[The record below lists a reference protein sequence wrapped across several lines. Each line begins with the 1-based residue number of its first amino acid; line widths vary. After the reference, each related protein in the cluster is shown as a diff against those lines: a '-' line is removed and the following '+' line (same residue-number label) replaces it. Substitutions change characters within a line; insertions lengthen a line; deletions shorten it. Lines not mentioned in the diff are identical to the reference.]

1 MSATYG
7 NLNIANAW
15 EAIADQIGDLPAIS
29 TLETSTTWK
38 EFERNS
44 ASLART
50 FYEKGLKRDS
60 KVAFYCYNGP
70 EYLEGQFAAFK
81 LRAIPANVNYRYLD
95 EELAYIL
102 NNSDAEAILFDSSL
116 TERVDSVRAKCPKL
130 KAFVRIGEGAN
141 EDWFMSYKDAISNDP
156 LERFERS
163 SDDLWFLYT
172 GGTTGSPKA
181 VMWSHSGLIGGMG
194 ETFRSLGEEIPETPH
209 DAGDLAKRVT
219 GSGKEIR
226 QLCAAPLMHGTS
238 SLTAL
243 STHMH
248 GGLVATLASKTF
260 NAKELWETVEKFKIT
275 MLTIVGDA
283 FARPM
288 IDELERSVAD
298 SRSWDISSLRLVMS
312 SGVMFSAPLKERLLN
327 LHSCTILD
335 ALGSSEGTGMGKQ
348 VTSRKRKDT
357 GTARFYLGKHTK
369 VLREDGQEVEPGS
382 KQIGKLAL
390 GYPLPVGY
398 YKDHEK
404 TEETFPTIN
413 GRRWSIPGDWA
424 SVEKDGSITLLG
436 RGSECINTGGEKVF
450 PEEVEE
456 ALKINPKIIDCNVVG
471 LPDDR
476 WGEAVAAVVEIKD
489 GEIISEL
496 EIINDA
502 KKRLAGYKVPKSIV
516 FVEKLKR
523 GPNGKSDYRWARK
536 TAENAPI

>member
-7 NLNIANAW
+7 NLNIATAW
-15 EAIADQIGDLPAIS
+15 EAISDQIGDLTAIYS
-29 TLETSTTWK
+29 GENSESWE
-38 EFERNS
+38 EFEKRS
-44 ASLART
+44 ASLAKT
-50 FYEKGLKRDS
+50 FSEKGLKRDS

-81 LRAIPANVNYRYLD
+81 IRAIPANVNYRYLD

-102 NNSDAEAILFDSSL
+102 NNADAEALLFDSSL
-116 TERVDSVRAKCPKL
+116 TERVDSVRSRCPKL
-130 KAFVRIGEGAN
+130 KVFLRVGEGPS
-141 EDWFMSYKDAISNDP
+141 EDWITNYEDAVNNDP
-156 LERFERS
+156 LPRIERS
-163 SDDLWFLYT
+163 GDDLWFLYT

-181 VMWSHSGLIGGMG
+181 VMWSHAGLMGGMA
-194 ETFRSLGEEIPETPH
+194 ETFRSLGEKVPENFEEAAEI
-209 DAGDLAKRVT
+209 AKRVT
-219 GSGKEIR
+219 GEGKEIR

-243 STHMH
+243 GTHMH
-248 GGLVATLASKTF
+248 GGLVATLSSRTF
-260 NAKELWETVEKFKIT
+260 DPKELWEMVEKCKIT

-288 IDELERSVAD
+288 IDELED
-298 SRSWDISSLRLVMS
+298 SLKSDTVWDLSSLRLVMS
-312 SGVMFSAPLKERLLN
+312 SGVMFSAPLKERLLD

-348 VTSRKRKDT
+348 VTSRRKKDT
-357 GTARFYLGKHTK
+357 GTARFFLGEHTR
-369 VLREDGQEVEPGS
+369 VLSEDGEEIEPGS
-382 KQIGKLAL
+382 EKIGKLAL

-398 YKDHEK
+398 YKDPEK
-404 TEETFPTIN
+404 TELTFPTIN

-424 SVEKDGSITLLG
+424 TIEKDGSITLLG

-456 ALKINPKIIDCNVVG
+456 ALKINSLVVDCNVVG

-476 WGEAVAAVVEIKD
+476 WGQAVTAVVEVKK
-489 GEIISEL
+489 GETLKEVEL
-496 EIINDA
+496 LNDV
-502 KKRLAGYKVPKSIV
+502 KERLAGYKVPKSVI

-523 GPNGKSDYRWARK
+523 GPNGKSDYRWARE
-536 TAENAPI
+536 TAESS

>member
-7 NLNIANAW
+7 NLNIAAAW
-15 EAIADQIGDLPAIS
+15 EAISDQIGDLTAKYS
-29 TLETSTTWK
+29 GENSESWE
-38 EFERNS
+38 EFEKRS
-44 ASLART
+44 ASLAKT
-50 FYEKGLKRDS
+50 FSEKGLKRDS

-81 LRAIPANVNYRYLD
+81 IRAIPANVNYRYLD

-102 NNSDAEAILFDSSL
+102 NNADAEALLFDSSL
-116 TERVDSVRAKCPKL
+116 TERVDSVRSRCPKL
-130 KAFVRIGEGAN
+130 KVFLRVGEGPS
-141 EDWFMSYKDAISNDP
+141 EDWITNYEDAVNNDP
-156 LERFERS
+156 LPRIERS
-163 SDDLWFLYT
+163 GDDLWFLYT

-181 VMWSHSGLIGGMG
+181 VMWSHAGLMGGMA
-194 ETFRSLGEEIPETPH
+194 ETFRSLGEKVPENFEEAAEI
-209 DAGDLAKRVT
+209 AKRVT
-219 GSGKEIR
+219 GEGKEIR

-243 STHMH
+243 GTHMH
-248 GGLVATLASKTF
+248 GGLVATLSSRTF
-260 NAKELWETVEKFKIT
+260 DPKELWEMVEKCKIT

-288 IDELERSVAD
+288 IDELED
-298 SRSWDISSLRLVMS
+298 SLKSDTVWDLSSLRLVMS
-312 SGVMFSAPLKERLLN
+312 SGVMFSAPLKERLLD

-348 VTSRKRKDT
+348 VTSRRKKDT
-357 GTARFYLGKHTK
+357 GTARFFLGEHTR
-369 VLREDGQEVEPGS
+369 VLSEDGEEIEPGS
-382 KQIGKLAL
+382 EKIGKLAL

-398 YKDHEK
+398 YKDPEK
-404 TEETFPTIN
+404 TELTFPTIN

-424 SVEKDGSITLLG
+424 TIEKDGSITLLG

-456 ALKINPKIIDCNVVG
+456 ALKINSLVVDCNVVG

-476 WGEAVAAVVEIKD
+476 WGQAVTAVVEVKK
-489 GEIISEL
+489 GETLKEVEL
-496 EIINDA
+496 LNDV
-502 KKRLAGYKVPKSIV
+502 KERLAGYKVPKSVI

-523 GPNGKSDYRWARK
+523 GPNGKSDYRWARE
-536 TAENAPI
+536 TAESS

>member
-7 NLNIANAW
+7 NLNIATAW
-15 EAIADQIGDLPAIS
+15 EAISDQIGDLTAIYS
-29 TLETSTTWK
+29 GENSESWE
-38 EFERNS
+38 EFEKRS
-44 ASLART
+44 ASLAKT
-50 FYEKGLKRDS
+50 FSEKGLKRDS

-81 LRAIPANVNYRYLD
+81 IRAIPANVNYRYLD

-102 NNSDAEAILFDSSL
+102 NNADAEALLFDSSL
-116 TERVDSVRAKCPKL
+116 TERVDSVRSRCPKL
-130 KAFVRIGEGAN
+130 KVFLRVGEGPS
-141 EDWFMSYKDAISNDP
+141 EDWITNYEDAVNNDP
-156 LERFERS
+156 LPRIERS
-163 SDDLWFLYT
+163 GDDLWFLYT

-181 VMWSHSGLIGGMG
+181 VMWSHAGLMGGMA
-194 ETFRSLGEEIPETPH
+194 ETFRSLGEKVPENFEEAAEI
-209 DAGDLAKRVT
+209 AKRVT
-219 GSGKEIR
+219 GEGKEIR

-243 STHMH
+243 GTHMH
-248 GGLVATLASKTF
+248 GGLVATLSSRTF
-260 NAKELWETVEKFKIT
+260 DPKELWEVVEKCKIT

-288 IDELERSVAD
+288 IDELED
-298 SRSWDISSLRLVMS
+298 SLKSDTVRDLSSLRLVMS
-312 SGVMFSAPLKERLLN
+312 SGVMFSAPLKERLLD

-348 VTSRKRKDT
+348 VTSRRKKDT
-357 GTARFYLGKHTK
+357 GTARFFLGEHTR
-369 VLREDGQEVEPGS
+369 VLSEDGEEIEPGS
-382 KQIGKLAL
+382 EKIGKLAL

-398 YKDHEK
+398 YKDPEK
-404 TEETFPTIN
+404 TELTFPTIN

-424 SVEKDGSITLLG
+424 TIEKDGSITLLG

-456 ALKINPKIIDCNVVG
+456 ALKINSLVVDCNVVG

-476 WGEAVAAVVEIKD
+476 WGQAVTAVVEVKK
-489 GEIISEL
+489 GETLKEVEL
-496 EIINDA
+496 LNDV
-502 KKRLAGYKVPKSIV
+502 KERLAGYKVPKSVI

-523 GPNGKSDYRWARK
+523 GPNGKSDYRWARE
-536 TAENAPI
+536 TAESS

>member
-7 NLNIANAW
+7 NLNIATAW
-15 EAIADQIGDLPAIS
+15 EAISDQIGDLTAIYS
-29 TLETSTTWK
+29 GENSESWE
-38 EFERNS
+38 EFEKRS
-44 ASLART
+44 ASLAKT
-50 FYEKGLKRDS
+50 FSEKGLKRDS

-81 LRAIPANVNYRYLD
+81 IRAIPANVNYRYLD

-102 NNSDAEAILFDSSL
+102 NNADAEALLFDSSL
-116 TERVDSVRAKCPKL
+116 TERVDSVRSRCPKL
-130 KAFVRIGEGAN
+130 KVFLRVGEGPS
-141 EDWFMSYKDAISNDP
+141 EDWITNYEDAVNNDP
-156 LERFERS
+156 LPRIERS
-163 SDDLWFLYT
+163 GDDLWFLYT

-181 VMWSHSGLIGGMG
+181 VMWSHAGLMGGMA
-194 ETFRSLGEEIPETPH
+194 ETFRSLGEKVPENFEEAAEI
-209 DAGDLAKRVT
+209 AKRVT
-219 GSGKEIR
+219 GAGKEIR

-243 STHMH
+243 GTHMH
-248 GGLVATLASKTF
+248 GGLVATLSSRTF
-260 NAKELWETVEKFKIT
+260 DPKELWEMVEKCKIT

-288 IDELERSVAD
+288 IDELED
-298 SRSWDISSLRLVMS
+298 SLKSDTVRDLSSLRLVMS
-312 SGVMFSAPLKERLLN
+312 SGVMFSAPLKERLLD

-348 VTSRKRKDT
+348 VTSRRKKDT
-357 GTARFYLGKHTK
+357 GTARFFLGEHTR
-369 VLREDGQEVEPGS
+369 VLSEDGEEIEPGS
-382 KQIGKLAL
+382 EKIGKLAL

-398 YKDHEK
+398 YKDPEK
-404 TEETFPTIN
+404 TELTFPTIN

-424 SVEKDGSITLLG
+424 TIEKDGSITLLG

-456 ALKINPKIIDCNVVG
+456 ALKINSLVVDCNVVG

-476 WGEAVAAVVEIKD
+476 WGQAVTAVVEVKK
-489 GEIISEL
+489 GETLKEVEL
-496 EIINDA
+496 LNDV
-502 KKRLAGYKVPKSIV
+502 KERLAGYKVPKSVI

-523 GPNGKSDYRWARK
+523 GPNGKSDYRWARE
-536 TAENAPI
+536 TAESS

>member
-7 NLNIANAW
+7 NLNIATAW
-15 EAIADQIGDLPAIS
+15 EAISDQIGDLTAIYS
-29 TLETSTTWK
+29 GENSESWE
-38 EFERNS
+38 EFEKRS
-44 ASLART
+44 ASLAKT
-50 FYEKGLKRDS
+50 FSEKGLKRDS

-81 LRAIPANVNYRYLD
+81 IRAIPANVNYRYLD

-102 NNSDAEAILFDSSL
+102 NNADAEALLFDSSL
-116 TERVDSVRAKCPKL
+116 TERVDSVRSRCPKL
-130 KAFVRIGEGAN
+130 KVFLRVGEGPS
-141 EDWFMSYKDAISNDP
+141 EDWITNYEDAVNNDP
-156 LERFERS
+156 LPRIERS
-163 SDDLWFLYT
+163 GDDLWFLYT

-181 VMWSHSGLIGGMG
+181 VMWSHAGLMGGMA
-194 ETFRSLGEEIPETPH
+194 ETFRSLGEKVPENFEEAAEI
-209 DAGDLAKRVT
+209 AKRVT
-219 GSGKEIR
+219 GEGKEIR

-243 STHMH
+243 GTHMH
-248 GGLVATLASKTF
+248 GGLVATLSSRTF
-260 NAKELWETVEKFKIT
+260 DPKELWEMVEKCKIT

-288 IDELERSVAD
+288 IDELED
-298 SRSWDISSLRLVMS
+298 SLKSDTVWDLSSLRLVMS
-312 SGVMFSAPLKERLLN
+312 SGVMFSAPLKERLLD

-348 VTSRKRKDT
+348 VTSRRKKDT
-357 GTARFYLGKHTK
+357 GTARFFLGEHTR
-369 VLREDGQEVEPGS
+369 VLSEDGEEIEPGS
-382 KQIGKLAL
+382 EKIGKLAL

-398 YKDHEK
+398 YKDPEK
-404 TEETFPTIN
+404 TELTFPTIN

-424 SVEKDGSITLLG
+424 TFEKDGSITLLG

-456 ALKINPKIIDCNVVG
+456 ALKINSLVVDCNVVG

-476 WGEAVAAVVEIKD
+476 WGQAVTAVVEVKK
-489 GEIISEL
+489 GETLKEVEL
-496 EIINDA
+496 LNDV
-502 KKRLAGYKVPKSIV
+502 KERLAGYKVPKSVI

-523 GPNGKSDYRWARK
+523 GPNGKSDYRWARE
-536 TAENAPI
+536 TAESS

>member
-7 NLNIANAW
+7 NLNIATAW
-15 EAIADQIGDLPAIS
+15 EAISDQIGDLTAIYS
-29 TLETSTTWK
+29 GENSESWE
-38 EFERNS
+38 EFEKRS
-44 ASLART
+44 ASLAKT
-50 FYEKGLKRDS
+50 FSEKGLKRDS

-81 LRAIPANVNYRYLD
+81 IRAIPANVNYRYLD

-102 NNSDAEAILFDSSL
+102 NNADAEALLFDSSL
-116 TERVDSVRAKCPKL
+116 TERVDSVRSRCPKL
-130 KAFVRIGEGAN
+130 KVFLRVGEGPS
-141 EDWFMSYKDAISNDP
+141 EDWITNYEDAVNNDP
-156 LERFERS
+156 LPRIERS
-163 SDDLWFLYT
+163 GDDLWFLYT

-181 VMWSHSGLIGGMG
+181 VMWSHAGLMGGMA
-194 ETFRSLGEEIPETPH
+194 ETFRSLGEKVPENFEEAAEI
-209 DAGDLAKRVT
+209 AKRVT
-219 GSGKEIR
+219 GEGKEIR

-243 STHMH
+243 GTHMH
-248 GGLVATLASKTF
+248 GGLVATLSSRTF
-260 NAKELWETVEKFKIT
+260 DPKELWEMVEKCKIT

-288 IDELERSVAD
+288 IDELED
-298 SRSWDISSLRLVMS
+298 SLKSDTVWDLSSLRLVMA
-312 SGVMFSAPLKERLLN
+312 SGGMFSAPPKERLLD

-348 VTSRKRKDT
+348 VTSRRKKDT
-357 GTARFYLGKHTK
+357 GTARFFLGEHTR
-369 VLREDGQEVEPGS
+369 VLSEDGEEIEPGS
-382 KQIGKLAL
+382 EKIGKLAL

-398 YKDHEK
+398 YKDPEK
-404 TEETFPTIN
+404 TELTFPTIN

-424 SVEKDGSITLLG
+424 TIEKDGSITLLG

-456 ALKINPKIIDCNVVG
+456 ALKINSLVVDCNVVG

-476 WGEAVAAVVEIKD
+476 WGQAVTAVVEVKK
-489 GEIISEL
+489 GETLKEVEL
-496 EIINDA
+496 LNDV
-502 KKRLAGYKVPKSIV
+502 KERLAGYKVPKSVI

-523 GPNGKSDYRWARK
+523 GPNGKSDYRWARE
-536 TAENAPI
+536 TAESS

>member
-7 NLNIANAW
+7 NLNIATAW
-15 EAIADQIGDLPAIS
+15 EAISDQIGDLTAIYS
-29 TLETSTTWK
+29 GENSESWE
-38 EFERNS
+38 EFEKRS
-44 ASLART
+44 ASLAKT
-50 FYEKGLKRDS
+50 FSEKGLKRDS

-81 LRAIPANVNYRYLD
+81 IRAIPANVNYRYLD

-102 NNSDAEAILFDSSL
+102 NNADAEALLFDSSL
-116 TERVDSVRAKCPKL
+116 TERVDSVRSRCPKL
-130 KAFVRIGEGAN
+130 KVFLRVGEGPS
-141 EDWFMSYKDAISNDP
+141 EDWITNYEDAVNNDP
-156 LERFERS
+156 LPRIERS
-163 SDDLWFLYT
+163 GDDLWFLYT

-181 VMWSHSGLIGGMG
+181 VMWSHAGLMGGMA
-194 ETFRSLGEEIPETPH
+194 ETFRSLGEKVPENFEEAAEI
-209 DAGDLAKRVT
+209 AKRVT
-219 GSGKEIR
+219 GEGKEIR

-243 STHMH
+243 GTHMH
-248 GGLVATLASKTF
+248 GGLVATLSSRTF
-260 NAKELWETVEKFKIT
+260 DPKELWEMVEKCKIT

-288 IDELERSVAD
+288 IDELED
-298 SRSWDISSLRLVMS
+298 SLKSDTAWDLSSLRLVMS
-312 SGVMFSAPLKERLLN
+312 SGVMFSAPLKERLLD

-348 VTSRKRKDT
+348 VTSRRKKDT
-357 GTARFYLGKHTK
+357 GTARFFLGEHTR
-369 VLREDGQEVEPGS
+369 VLSEDGEEIEPGS
-382 KQIGKLAL
+382 EKIGKLAL

-398 YKDHEK
+398 YKDPEK
-404 TEETFPTIN
+404 TELTFPTIN

-424 SVEKDGSITLLG
+424 TIEKDGSITLLG

-456 ALKINPKIIDCNVVG
+456 ALKINSLVVDCNVVG

-476 WGEAVAAVVEIKD
+476 WGQAVTAVVEVKK
-489 GEIISEL
+489 GETLKEVEL
-496 EIINDA
+496 LNDV
-502 KKRLAGYKVPKSIV
+502 KERLAGYKVPKSVI

-523 GPNGKSDYRWARK
+523 GPNGKSDYRWARE
-536 TAENAPI
+536 TAESS